1 MRTFRVT
8 YRTIAT
14 ADVEI
19 DDKDVYDDGTPDID
33 ALYAAMEYVAGFDP
47 YDVSIIDYRSV
58 DE

>member
-14 ADVEI
+14 AEVEI
-19 DDKDVYDDGTPDID
+19 DDSHVCDDGTPDID
-33 ALYAAMEYVAGFDP
+33 ALYDAMEYIAGFDP
-47 YDVSIIDYRSV
+47 DVAAIIDYRSV